1 VSLRWLGV
9 VRFYSVPSDYIWFSV
24 TGNDREIGVTTTS
37 TAQSY
42 FIVLNGCQNAF
53 WYVRARQPS
62 ASQPTLFMID

>member
-1 VSLRWLGV
+1 M

-42 FIVLNGCQNAF
+42 FIVLNGCHNAF
-53 WYVRARQPS
+53 WFVRAR
-62 ASQPTLFMID
+62 